1 MLKSLFA
8 AACVTLCCMGND
20 YPAKA
25 APVRTGEPTP
35 YLEVKAAVAVGL
47 CWIENGIDTKSN
59 VFRYMHSTLAKRGI
73 DFAQIKR
80 IAELPYFAKSVT
92 AFIEEG
98 GGCARFLP
106 KNLKKPVIKPTHSI

>member
-25 APVRTGEPTP
+25 APARTGELTP
-35 YLEVKAAVAVGL
+35 YQEVRAAVAVGL
-47 CWIENGIDTKSN
+47 CWIENGIDKKTN
-59 VFRYMHSTLAKRGI
+59 IYEYMHRTLAKRGI
-73 DFAQIKR
+73 YSDQIKR
-80 IAELPYFAKSVT
+80 ITKLPHFAKSVT
-92 AFIEEG
+92 DFIDEG

-106 KNLKKPVIKPTHSI
+106 DRQKKPVVRPTHSI

>member
-25 APVRTGEPTP
+25 TPARTGELTP
-35 YLEVKAAVAVGL
+35 YEEVRAAFAVTV
-47 CWIENGIDTKSN
+47 CWVENGIDTKSN
-59 VFRYMHSTLAKRGI
+59 VFRYMNNSLAKRGI
-73 DFAQIKR
+73 NLRQAKR
-80 IAELPYFAKSVT
+80 IAELPF
-92 AFIEEG
+92 FIKDVADFVEEG

-106 KNLKKPVIKPTHSI
+106 KNLKKPVVKPTHSI